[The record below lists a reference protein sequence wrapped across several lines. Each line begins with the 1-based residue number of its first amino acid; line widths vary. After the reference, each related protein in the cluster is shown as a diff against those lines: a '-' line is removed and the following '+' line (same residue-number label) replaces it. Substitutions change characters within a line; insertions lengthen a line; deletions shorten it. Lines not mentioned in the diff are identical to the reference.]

1 MADISRK
8 TAQQIVDTVK
18 EIFGHNINFINSSGI
33 SGSPEEV
40 RPYARLAERITR
52 LILREQELNAA
63 WQNRTDSGMPVLLP
77 LSGRFHS
84 TGGRPGHGQQTGTV
98 KNICRLRK

>member
-18 EIFGHNINFINSSGI
+18 EICGHNINFINSRGI

-63 WQNRTDSGMPVLLP
+63 WQDRNERMPVLLP
-77 LSGRFHS
+77 LSGQFHS
-84 TGGRPGHGQQTGTV
+84 AGGRPGHGQQTGTIT
-98 KNICRLRK
+98 NICRLRK